1 MQSEE
6 KTKEKELRSDGYK
19 NLLNK
24 YGTKN
29 DASEHYAFE
38 SDGVASD
45 TDLEINYEENGL
57 FAKIID
63 IPADDAVRGGC
74 NYNISDV
81 DITTFIDKSLDE
93 LDFKAKAAEALKWAR
108 LFGGSIMVMF
118 IDDGGDLD
126 DPVDW
131 DNIQGIDELQ
141 VFELPFITPD
151 YNSVYKTSGI
161 KNGKSG
167 RSKCGMPEYYDISP
181 IYGGNFRVHES
192 RCLIFR
198 NNKIPMYSSYQ
209 QYRFFGIPEYMR
221 IHRDLQVTTT
231 SHGNGAKLLD
241 RAVQAVYKMQ
251 GLAERILTEDGE
263 EEILKRLNL
272 IDMAKGILN
281 SIAIDAEGEDYHYE
295 TVTFSGVKD
304 IVDAACNMLSAV
316 TGIPQT
322 KLFGRSPAGEN
333 STGEGDME
341 NYYGFVGNIQEL
353 NLKKNIKTVIDIIL
367 ITGKYKKKFNEI
379 PDYNLEFKPLWN
391 MDEKQQA
398 DTDKVKADTELV
410 KAQTAQIYVD
420 MQALDA
426 EEVRRRLS
434 EDGEFTVNDILSEE
448 GWNDLET
455 GESEETEDTALSARQ
470 KLPAEGEHET
480 ENVDSDM
487 PQPMLPAQQIIPTG
501 CGVIVMRNG
510 KILVGN
516 RKDSGLLCGP
526 GGHIEAGE
534 SPEEAAIRETREEFG
549 INIAETIPV
558 ALITGMPEG
567 YCPSQVFLCTEFYG
581 EPISFNDEMENARF
595 ASIKDIRKEKLFLP
609 FEKSIDELL
618 SQLSLLNTNG
628 RHGDDWITVNGQH
641 IEVNEKGEPIS
652 GNPKVLGGKG
662 NVANSG
668 QSGNI
673 EIPKDSRGKTYKRPH
688 AENVSP
694 KEKSKVEH
702 DINNVFHSK
711 FQGKRSGVITTYNP
725 DDDIAYDYKFECHG
739 FNEYNIFR
747 KTKNER

>member
-1 MQSEE
+1 MQNEE
-6 KTKEKELRSDGYK
+6 KTKENQKEIRSDGYK

-38 SDGVASD
+38 SDGNVSD
-45 TDLEINYEENGL
+45 VDLEINYEENGL

-118 IDDGGDLD
+118 IDDGGELD

-141 VFELPFITPD
+141 VFELPFVTPD
-151 YNSVYKTSGI
+151 YNSIYRTSGI
-161 KNGKSG
+161 KNGRSG
-167 RSKCGMPEYYDISP
+167 RSKCGMPEYYNISP
-181 IYGGNFRVHES
+181 IYGGTFRVHES

-209 QYRFFGIPEYMR
+209 QYRYFGIPEYMR

-281 SIAIDAEGEDYHYE
+281 SIAIDADGEDYHYE

-341 NYYGFVGNIQEL
+341 NYYGFIGNIQEL

-367 ITGKYKKKFNEI
+367 SVGKYKKKFDEI

-398 DTDKVKADTELV
+398 DTDKVKADTEFV

-420 MQALDA
+420 MQAIDA
-426 EEVRRRLS
+426 EEVRKRLS
-434 EDGEFTVNDILSEE
+434 EDGEFTVNDIISEE
-448 GWNDLET
+448 GWNDTET
-455 GESEETEDTALSARQ
+455 GESEETVDTALPALQ
-470 KLPAEGEHET
+470 KIPDVGNQET
-480 ENVDSDM
+480 ENTDSDM
-487 PQPMLPAQQIIPTG
+487 QQPAFPAQQIIPTG
-501 CGVIVMRNG
+501 CGVIVMRDG
-510 KILVGN
+510 KVLVGN
-516 RKDSGLLCGP
+516 RKDSGLICGP

-558 ALITGMPEG
+558 ALIAGMPEG

-595 ASIKDIRKEKLFLP
+595 AEIGEVLERELFLP
-609 FEKSIDELL
+609 FRLGLEEMMR
-618 SQLSLLNTNG
+618 QLHECMLTESSASSNIKAEADGGPGSG
-628 RHGDDWITVNGQH
+628 RKPEGGGDDD
-641 IEVNEKGEPIS
+641 EP
-652 GNPKVLGGKG
+652 
-662 NVANSG
+662 
-668 QSGNI
+668 
-673 EIPKDSRGKTYKRPH
+673 PKDSSGKSYKRK
-688 AENVSP
+688 AAKNVSV
-694 KEKSKVEH
+694 KEAEKVGH
-702 DINNVFHSK
+702 DINNIYHAK
-711 FQGKRSGVITTYNP
+711 YNGKRSGMITTYNP
-725 DDDIAYDYKFECHG
+725 DDDIAYNYAFECHG
-739 FNEYNIFR
+739 FGEYNIFS
-747 KTKNER
+747 KVENVD